1 MSKYAG
7 ERLLLVVDDDSGMR
21 DTLLDILEDRGY
33 RVGVAADGIEALE
46 AIKAERYDLVLMD
59 ILMPRMNG
67 VEALK
72 HLKDIDDTIIVIMM
86 TAYAVKDLIEEAL
99 REGVYRVLYKPL
111 DMDEALMLIDEALN
125 GGNGAAPSLALGK
138 VLDAH
143 RVNV

>member
-1 MSKYAG
+1 MSADAK

-21 DTLLDILEDRGY
+21 DTLLDILEARGY

-46 AIKAERYDLVLMD
+46 AIKTERYDLVLMD

-72 HLKDIDDTIIVIMM
+72 QIKGIDDSVIVIMM
-86 TAYAVKDLIEEAL
+86 TAYAVQDLIEEAL

-111 DMDEALMLIDEALN
+111 DIDEALSLIDEAIS
-125 GGNGAAPSLALGK
+125 GGNGAGPSL
-138 VLDAH
+138 
-143 RVNV
+143 N